1 MVDVRAKKHL
11 GQHFLVDLSVAK
23 RLAELVEAYPIE
35 NVLEIGPGMGVLTQY
50 LIASKSLKV
59 IEIDHESVHYLAS
72 HDTLPIENIIQ
83 GDFLKY
89 DIDKIYSSPFI
100 LCGNYPYNIS
110 SQIVFKMLE
119 NREKIPFMAGM
130 FQYEM
135 AKRIS
140 SGPNSKDYGIIS
152 VLTQAFYNIHFAF
165 AIEPSAFN
173 PPPKVRS
180 AVISCTRNNT
190 QDLGCD
196 EKLFFNVVKT
206 AFGQRRK
213 MLSNSIG
220 KFNIPKELLLQNEF
234 AKLRAENLSVA
245 DFVALTQFISKNQ
258 IQQ

>member
-1 MVDVRAKKHL
+1 MEYVRAKKHL
-11 GQHFLVDLSVAK
+11 GQHFLTDLSVAR
-23 RLAELVEAYPIE
+23 RLADIVHAFPLEQ
-35 NVLEIGPGMGVLTQY
+35 VLEIGPGMGVLTQY
-50 LIASKSLKV
+50 LISDKTLKV

-72 HDTLPIENIIQ
+72 HDTLPIGNIIQ

-89 DIDKIYSSPFI
+89 NIDKIYDEPFI

-119 NREKIPFMAGM
+119 NRDQIPFMAGM

-135 AKRIS
+135 AKRIAA
-140 SGPNSKDYGIIS
+140 GPNNKDYGIIS
-152 VLTQAFYNIHFAF
+152 VLAQAFYTVQLEFT
-165 AIEPSAFN
+165 IESSAFN

-180 AVISCTRNNT
+180 AVISCKRNDT

-220 KFNIPKELLLQNEF
+220 KFNVPKEQLLQNEF

-245 DFVALTQFISKNQ
+245 DFVKLTLFISNNQ

>member
-1 MVDVRAKKHL
+1 MEYVRAKKHL
-11 GQHFLVDLSVAK
+11 GQHFLTDLSVAK
-23 RLAELVEAYPIE
+23 RLADIVHSFP
-35 NVLEIGPGMGVLTQY
+35 NKQVLEIGPGMGVLTQY
-50 LIASKSLKV
+50 LHSDRTLKV

-72 HDTLPIENIIQ
+72 NDLLPIANIIQ

-89 DIDKIYSSPFI
+89 DIYKIYTEPFI

-119 NREKIPFMAGM
+119 NRDQIPFMTGM

-135 AKRIS
+135 AKRIAA
-140 SGPNSKDYGIIS
+140 GPNNKDYGIIS
-152 VLTQAFYNIHFAF
+152 VLTQAFYTVQLEF

-180 AVISCTRNNT
+180 AVISCKRNDT

-206 AFGQRRK
+206 GFGQRRK

-220 KFNIPKELLLQNEF
+220 KFNVPKELLLQNEF

-245 DFVALTQFISKNQ
+245 DFVKLTLFISNNQ